1 MTKEQAADKLKKLKA
16 LAERGV
22 GGERESALKLY
33 HKLLEK
39 YQIDEG
45 EILEERVTLHW
56 FSYKT
61 ELEEDLLT
69 QIFYKV
75 TGSPSYH
82 HYTGN
87 YSRRKKRGCNCTEME
102 AVEIKMLFD
111 FYRQELQREL
121 EGFLLAFYQGNNI
134 FPDKTARCY
143 KEYEGPERE
152 LDGEEKRKYKKAAF
166 YSMMLDKRT
175 PPRALLGE
183 MEEEEE

>member
-39 YQIDEG
+39 YQI
-45 EILEERVTLHW
+45 
-56 FSYKT
+56 
-61 ELEEDLLT
+61 EDLLT

-87 YSRRKKRGCNCTEME
+87 YSRRKKRGCNCTEIE

-111 FYRQELQREL
+111 FYRQELKRELEAFLIAFKQGNNLYPDKNARCYQEYDGPDREL
-121 EGFLLAFYQGNNI
+121 EG
-134 FPDKTARCY
+134 
-143 KEYEGPERE
+143 EE
-152 LDGEEKRKYKKAAF
+152 LRKYKKAAWF
-166 YSMMLDKRT
+166 RQVLDKRT
-175 PPRALLGE
+175 PPRALIGE
-183 MEEEEE
+183 TGEEEE

>member
-1 MTKEQAADKLKKLKA
+1 MTREQAERKLKALKA

-22 GGERESALKLY
+22 GGEKDGALKAY
-33 HKLLEK
+33 QKLLKK
-39 YQIDEG
+39 Y
-45 EILEERVTLHW
+45 EISEEELLEDRVTLHW

-61 ELEEDLLT
+61 ELEEGLLT

-87 YSRRKKRGCNCTEME
+87 YKRRKKRGCECTEIE

-121 EGFLLAFYQGNNI
+121 EGFMIAFRQGNDLY
-134 FPDKTARCY
+134 PDKTARCY
-143 KEYEGPERE
+143 QEYDGPERE
-152 LDGEEKRKYKKAAF
+152 LEGEELRKYKKAAW
-166 YSMMLDKRT
+166 YSMILDKRK

-183 MEEEEE
+183 AEEEEE

>member
-1 MTKEQAADKLKKLKA
+1 MTREQAADKLKKLKA

-61 ELEEDLLT
+61 ELEEELL
-69 QIFYKV
+69 IRVFYKV

-87 YSRRKKRGCNCTEME
+87 YSRRKKRGCDCTEIE

-111 FYRQELQREL
+111 FYRQELKREL

-134 FPDKTARCY
+134 FPDENARCY
-143 KEYEGPERE
+143 EEHDGPDRE
-152 LDGEEKRKYKKAAF
+152 LGGEELRKYKKAAW
-166 YSMMLDKRT
+166 YRMVLDKRT
-175 PPRALLGE
+175 PPRALIGE
-183 MEEEEE
+183 AEEEEE

>member
-56 FSYKT
+56 FGYKT
-61 ELEEDLLT
+61 ELEEDLLK

-75 TGSPSYH
+75 TGSTSYH

-87 YSRRKKRGCNCTEME
+87 YSRRKKRGCNCTEIE

-111 FYRQELQREL
+111 FYRQELKRELEAFLIAFKQGNNLYPDKNARCYQKYDGPDREL
-121 EGFLLAFYQGNNI
+121 EG
-134 FPDKTARCY
+134 
-143 KEYEGPERE
+143 EE
-152 LDGEEKRKYKKAAF
+152 LRKYKKAAWF
-166 YSMMLDKRT
+166 RQVLDKRT
-175 PPRALLGE
+175 PPRALIGE
-183 MEEEEE
+183 AEEEEE

>member
-61 ELEEDLLT
+61 EHEEELLT
-69 QIFYKV
+69 RIFYKV
-75 TGSPSYH
+75 TGSPSYKL
-82 HYTGN
+82 YTGN
-87 YSRRKKRGCNCTEME
+87 YSRRKKRGCDCTELE

-111 FYRQELQREL
+111 FYRAELKREL

-134 FPDKTARCY
+134 FPDKNARCY
-143 KEYEGPERE
+143 KEYDGPEAKLE
-152 LDGEEKRKYKKAAF
+152 GEELRKYKKAAF

-183 MEEEEE
+183 TEEEEE

>member
-1 MTKEQAADKLKKLKA
+1 MTREQATDKLQKLKA

-33 HKLLEK
+33 RKLLEK

-45 EILEERVTLHW
+45 EILEDRVTLHW

-61 ELEEDLLT
+61 ELEEGLLL

-82 HYTGN
+82 HYAGS
-87 YSRRKKRGCNCTEME
+87 YSRRKKRGCDCTEIE

-111 FYRQELQREL
+111 FYRRELQREL
-121 EGFLLAFYQGNNI
+121 EGFLIAFKQGNNLY
-134 FPDKTARCY
+134 PDKTARCY
-143 KEYEGPERE
+143 EEYDGPEQE
-152 LDGEEKRKYKKAAF
+152 LDGEEVRKYKKAAW
-166 YSMMLDKRT
+166 YRMVLDKRT
-175 PPRALLGE
+175 PPRALIGE
-183 MEEEEE
+183 AEEEEE

>member
-22 GGERESALKLY
+22 GGECESALKLY

>member
-82 HYTGN
+82 NYTGN
-87 YSRRKKRGCNCTEME
+87 YSRRKKRGCNCTEIE

-111 FYRQELQREL
+111 FYRQELKRELEAFLIAFKQGNNLYPDKNARCYQEYDGPDREL
-121 EGFLLAFYQGNNI
+121 EG
-134 FPDKTARCY
+134 
-143 KEYEGPERE
+143 EE
-152 LDGEEKRKYKKAAF
+152 LRKYKKAAWF
-166 YSMMLDKRT
+166 RQVLDKRT
-175 PPRALLGE
+175 PPRALIGE
-183 MEEEEE
+183 TGEEEE